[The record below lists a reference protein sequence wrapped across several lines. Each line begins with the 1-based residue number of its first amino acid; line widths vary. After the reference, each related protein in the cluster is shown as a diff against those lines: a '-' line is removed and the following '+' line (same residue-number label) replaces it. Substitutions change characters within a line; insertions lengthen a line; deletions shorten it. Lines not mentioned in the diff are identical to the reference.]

1 MPDPAPYQRIKD
13 TLLERVHSGLW
24 QPGDSIPGEQQL
36 AVDFN
41 CARSTVHRALRELA
55 EEGVLERKRKTGTR
69 VAYPTGRSLALD
81 ISLVEDEIKATG
93 ASYQYQLLERKLAPS
108 PPTVAAHLNR
118 APGEEAL
125 HLLCLHYADRH
136 PYQLEDRW
144 IDPQTVPEAREE
156 GFDKIGPNPWL
167 LRNVPWTEAEHVISA
182 DLATGTVASALGL
195 KEGEPVLI
203 VERRT
208 WNAKG
213 PVTTVRFH
221 HPGRTHRLR
230 SAFAPR

>member
-1 MPDPAPYQRIKD
+1 M
-13 TLLERVHSGLW
+13 
-24 QPGDSIPGEQQL
+24 
-36 AVDFN
+36 DFN

-93 ASYQYQLLERKLAPS
+93 ASYQYQLLERKLAPL